1 MGLSTFAY
9 TWKMAWRNVW
19 RSRRRSFSAF
29 FTLTCGLVAAIA
41 TYGLA
46 RGISRQM
53 VRSVVEL
60 RTGHLQVHATDRA
73 QDLPLSAT
81 FALPA
86 TPAAPGVAWTVAPRI
101 HTAGLVS
108 VHRPQ
113 AARLRGLAP
122 RLAKQAAGSPV
133 LAAGRLPEKP
143 CDVLVSAAHADAVGL
158 FLLHPLGRE
167 CPQLTITGAL
177 ADHADDDLITLYSGL
192 VQPED
197 FLPEPEIEIDEDDL
211 DALEKLS
218 LEKPAKKK
226 AAPPPPPKGPSPDAP
241 LLFSAMRHLPVRV
254 FAVDPAAEGRFALA
268 RSLIQGR
275 WLQAQDGPVVDAPD
289 RDLPA
294 TEAELAAVP
303 VVIGETLA
311 RRLGVRL
318 HDRVGLDVFDAG
330 GVPRDFWGRIV
341 GVLSTQIPEL
351 DAQAAFVPLAW
362 AVEQLGFVSPDGR
375 PRVHE
380 LAILLEHA
388 HDLPRA
394 SAHLKGTLPPE
405 LVLRTWNQLAP
416 GMQSAVAFQ
425 EGLVFMILSIV
436 ILMAMLGTLNS
447 FLMSILERT
456 WEFGVLKAIGL
467 GPGALFGMIL
477 LEAAVVGSAALAVGV
492 GLGWLLC
499 SYLATT
505 GLDLSFFFADGFTF
519 AGVLLRPVWHAEL
532 VWQTIVVP
540 AALLWTAAV
549 GAALWPAWR
558 VARMSARAALS
569 EEK

>member
-60 RTGHLQVHATDRA
+60 RTGHIQVHATDKS
-73 QDLPLSAT
+73 QDLPLNAT
-81 FALPA
+81 FVLPVLGG
-86 TPAAPGVAWTVAPRI
+86 PPGVAWTAAARI

-108 VHRPQ
+108 IHRPL
-113 AARLRGLAP
+113 AVRLSPLPPG
-122 RLAKQAAGSPV
+122 PV
-133 LAAGRLPEKP
+133 LAAGRLPEKA
-143 CDVLVSAAHADAVGL
+143 CDVLVSGKHANAVGL
-158 FLLHPLGRE
+158 FLLHPVSRE
-167 CPQLTITGAL
+167 CPQLTVTGAL
-177 ADHADDDLITLYSGL
+177 ASSPEAGGLVLYSSL
-192 VQPED
+192 LQIED
-197 FLPEPEIEIDEDDL
+197 FLSESEPVIDEEDL
-211 DALEKLS
+211 EQLEKLS
-218 LEKPAKKK
+218 LEKPAVKMH
-226 AAPPPPPKGPSPDAP
+226 AQPPPTRPKPDTP
-241 LLFSAMRHLPVRV
+241 LIFTATRALPVRV
-254 FAVDPAAEGRFALA
+254 FAVDPASESRFALA
-268 RSLIQGR
+268 RALVQGR
-275 WLQAQDGPVVDAPD
+275 WLPV
-289 RDLPA
+289 RDEPVE
-294 TEAELAAVP
+294 EAELADVPVGMADVP
-303 VVIGETLA
+303 VVIGQTLA

-330 GVPRDFWGRIV
+330 GVPVDFWGRVV
-341 GVLSTQIPEL
+341 GVLSTQVPEL
-351 DAQAAFVPLAW
+351 DAQAAFVPLDL
-362 AVEQLGFVSPDGR
+362 AVDRLGFVTPDGHAR
-375 PRVHE
+375 IHE
-380 LAILLEHA
+380 LAILL
-388 HDLPRA
+388 D
-394 SAHLKGTLPPE
+394 SAEQLSQALSHLKKTLPPG
-405 LVLRTWNQLAP
+405 LALRSWKQLAP

-477 LEAAVVGSAALAVGV
+477 LEATVVGSAAVATGTA
-492 GLGWLLC
+492 LGYWLC

-532 VWQTIVVP
+532 VWQTVAVP
-540 AALLWTAAV
+540 AALLGGASV
-549 GAALWPAWR
+549 LAALWPAWR
-558 VARMSARAALS
+558 VARMSCRAALS